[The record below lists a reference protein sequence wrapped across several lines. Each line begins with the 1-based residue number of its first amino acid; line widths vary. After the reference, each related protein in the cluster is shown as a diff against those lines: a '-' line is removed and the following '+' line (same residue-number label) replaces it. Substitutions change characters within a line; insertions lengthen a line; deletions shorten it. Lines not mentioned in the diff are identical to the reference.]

1 MFVLNYSLEVI
12 SPRPTLVE
20 LGLYELNWHCCI
32 TSNKVTA
39 RNAVPDSSL
48 TSLFQISLS
57 DINILSTPGM
67 TSIISEQNAS
77 HQTAGRTNSCPK

>member
-39 RNAVPDSSL
+39 RNAVPNSSL
-48 TSLFQISLS
+48 TSLSNIS
-57 DINILSTPGM
+57 
-67 TSIISEQNAS
+67 
-77 HQTAGRTNSCPK
+77 